1 MPEGSGPTIGQT
13 LSHYRILEKLG
24 GGGMG
29 VVYKAED
36 TKLKR
41 LVALKFLPDAL
52 SRDGQALARFERE
65 AQAASALNHPH
76 ICTIYDIDE
85 HEGQR
90 FIAMELLEG
99 QTLKQRFAGTKLG
112 IDEILTAAL
121 EVADGLEAAHTK
133 GIIHRDIKPANIF
146 ITRRGQAKILDF
158 GLAKLT
164 AERCASA
171 EKTLTA
177 AEPLT
182 GPGMAAGTVFYM
194 SPEQALGK
202 ELDARTDLFSL
213 GVVLYE
219 MATGGLPFRGDTSV
233 AVFDSILHQAPTSPV
248 RLNPDVP
255 RELERIINK
264 ALEKGREVRYQ
275 SARDLLADLTRLRR
289 DREPGRISATP
300 LAGGAS
306 HVPSL
311 AVLPFINM
319 SADPENEYFCDGLSE
334 ELINALTHIRE
345 LRVVARTSA
354 FAFKGKEIDVREVG
368 ERLNV
373 GTVLEGSVRKS
384 GQRLRI
390 TAQLIN
396 VEDGYHIW
404 SGQFDKD
411 MKDIFDIQEEISLTI
426 VDHLKLELVEGEKEK
441 ILRRRTENHDAYE
454 SYLKGLYFWKRRYE
468 RGLQKSLQYFQQA
481 VALDPGYA
489 LPHVGIADAFG
500 ILGVFAYMPPHQ
512 AYAHARAAA
521 NKALEID
528 PELAEVYPS
537 LGWIAM
543 WYDRDWPAAE
553 GLFQK
558 AIQMKP
564 DYAPA
569 HMWYGNLLYSLG
581 RFDESIREMR
591 KAKELEPLEP
601 APPTHVG
608 WALYYARRFDES
620 IEELQGVVASD
631 PEFTLSYLWLSMNF
645 IAKDMWGEA
654 IAASRK
660 FVELAAGAVIGL
672 CILGLAYGSAGMKNE
687 ALQILEQIEGLKEE
701 RYVGPIFR
709 AVVWS
714 GLGEKDKALENLERS
729 YVERDS
735 ALALIKVWPIFD
747 SLRSEPRFQAVLK
760 KMNLDR

>member
-1 MPEGSGPTIGQT
+1 MIGRT

-52 SRDGQALARFERE
+52 SRDAQALARFERE

-99 QTLKQRFAGTKLG
+99 QTLKQRFAGKTLG
-112 IDEILTAAL
+112 VDEILTAAL
-121 EVADGLEAAHTK
+121 EVADGLEAAHAK

-146 ITRRGQAKILDF
+146 ITRRGPAKILDF

-164 AERCASA
+164 AERYASA

-182 GPGMAAGTVFYM
+182 GPGLAAGTVFYM

-202 ELDARTDLFSL
+202 ELDTRTDLFSL

-219 MATGGLPFRGDTSV
+219 MVTGSLPFRGDTSV

-264 ALEKGREVRYQ
+264 ALEKDREVRYQ
-275 SARDLLADLTRLRR
+275 SAKDLLVDLTRLRR
-289 DREPGRISATP
+289 DRESGRISATP
-300 LAGGAS
+300 LAGGPS

-345 LRVVARTSA
+345 MRVAARTSA

-373 GTVLEGSVRKS
+373 RAVLEGSVRKS

-390 TAQLIN
+390 TAQLIS

-404 SGQFDKD
+404 SGQFDRD

-426 VDHLKLELVEGEKEK
+426 VDHLKLKLLAGEKEK
-441 ILRRRTENHDAYE
+441 ILRRRTENHEAYE

-500 ILGVFAYMPPHQ
+500 ILGIFAYMPPHQ
-512 AYAHARAAA
+512 AYAQARAAA

-558 AIQMKP
+558 AIRLKP

-569 HMWYGNLLYSLG
+569 HLWYGNLLYCLG

-591 KAKELEPLEP
+591 KAQELEPLEP

-620 IEELQGVVASD
+620 IEVLQGVVASD
-631 PEFTLSYLWLSMNF
+631 PEFTLSYMWLSMNF
-645 IAKDMWGEA
+645 VAKGMWGEA
-654 IAASRK
+654 IAAGRK
-660 FVELAAGAVIGL
+660 FVELTGGAVIGL
-672 CILGLAYGSAGMKNE
+672 CMLGLAYGSAGMKDE
-687 ALQILEQIEGLKEE
+687 ALRILEQIEGLKKE

-709 AVVWS
+709 AIVWS
-714 GLGEKDKALENLERS
+714 GLGEKDKALEYLERS
-729 YVERDS
+729 YAEKDS

-747 SLRSEPRFQAVLK
+747 NLRAEPRFQALLK
-760 KMNLDR
+760 KMNLDK